1 MEKYKIKNLLRE
13 MVENQDKDLINAAIS
28 YIVKSNELEHISPGV
43 KLFSKVILCDKRNG
57 NNRDYGKINQKALE
71 LSKMEIDKVEEIKNI
86 DPELF
91 KTMVSDGSVRK
102 YRKLWDEGNRII
114 TIGG

>member
-28 YIVKSNELEHISPGV
+28 YIVKSNELVHISPG
-43 KLFSKVILCDKRNG
+43 VILCDKRNG

-71 LSKMEIDKVEEIKNI
+71 LSKMVIDKVEEIKNI